1 MGENIEILKKM
12 AQISKNFSINLEDK
26 KSKFLELADA
36 VKESWELKKK
46 VSKNISNEKLNEFL
60 KLFDENKVLSYKL
73 LGAGGKGFVLVFF
86 KSMSQKLLF
95 IKKNPQLRHINFKLS
110 YEGVSTKNLI

>member
-1 MGENIEILKKM
+1 M

-26 KSKFLELADA
+26 KVNLELADA
-36 VKESWELKKK
+36 LKILIKKK

-73 LGAGGKGFVLVFF
+73 PVREEKGFVLVFLN
-86 KSMSQKLLF
+86 QCL
-95 IKKNPQLRHINFKLS
+95 KNYYL
-110 YEGVSTKNLI
+110 